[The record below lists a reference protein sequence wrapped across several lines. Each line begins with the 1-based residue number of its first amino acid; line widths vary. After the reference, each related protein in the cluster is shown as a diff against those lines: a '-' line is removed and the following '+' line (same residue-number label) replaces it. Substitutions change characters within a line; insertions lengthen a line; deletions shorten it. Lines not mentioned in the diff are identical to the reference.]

1 MDRSKRKNRFQ
12 SGFTFI
18 EVVVSLTILAM
29 MLLVIFWAFRL
40 GLSAWERGKVTKE
53 EYQRLRIVSQLL
65 SQQIKSIVPYKIK
78 TQKAEADYLAFEGK
92 GDSLK
97 FVSALP
103 LRTKGPEGFV
113 YAIYRFKRNGGEGGQ
128 LVLYEGKVLNKNFIE
143 EEPEE
148 EWAIPLLEGISRI
161 TFEYYGEENQE
172 TDRKEGWFEEWN
184 AKEERELPRAVRITI
199 KKNEKKG
206 EANPPLI
213 LLTSVPAYQYEEVRT
228 VPRRTVPATT
238 TRRTL
243 RGGAQPQG
251 F

>member
-1 MDRSKRKNRFQ
+1 MDRSKRESRFQ

-18 EVVVSLTILAM
+18 EVVVALTILAM

-40 GLSAWERGKVTKE
+40 GLSAWERGTVTNE

-78 TQKAEADYLAFEGK
+78 TQKAEANYLAFDGK
-92 GDSLK
+92 ADSLK

-103 LRTKGPEGFV
+103 LKAKGPEGFV
-113 YAIYRFKRNGGEGGQ
+113 YAIYQFKRNRREGGQ
-128 LVLYEGKVLNKNFIE
+128 LVLFEGKVLNKNFIE
-143 EEPEE
+143 EEPKE
-148 EWAIPLLEGISRI
+148 EWAIPLLEGISSI

-172 TDRKEGWFEEWN
+172 MNRKEGWFEEWN
-184 AKEERELPRAVRITI
+184 AKDEKELPRAVRITI
-199 KKNEKKG
+199 KKDEEKG

-213 LLTSVPAYQYEEVRT
+213 LLTSVPAYQYEEVKT
-228 VPRRTVPATT
+228 VSTV
-238 TRRTL
+238 TRRRL
-243 RGGAQPQG
+243 LQERPQPQG